1 MSEEPLRATA
11 EMCALCPKLCRHVC
25 TVATVTRSE
34 ADLPNEKCRFAGEG
48 WARGHF
54 RPDEVEHLYACCLCG
69 LCTAWCEPGWDVPAV
84 IEAARRDIA
93 RAGLAPEP
101 AQRMAAHVQNLGN
114 PLGEPRG
121 TRLAPIADQVAPLPE
136 QADVLLFFGCNT
148 LYRQV
153 EIARATLALLEA
165 AGQEVT
171 VWREEACC
179 GEPLRA
185 LGFLDEARASAEAL
199 LGAVRAS
206 GARRV
211 VFTCP
216 SCLRMVREV
225 YPRLGLALPEGVEWL
240 HHTAYL
246 LDLLEAG
253 HLAPGRA
260 LGWRATYHD
269 PCALG
274 RGLGL
279 YEAPRRLL
287 GRLPGVQVV
296 EMFHHGERALCCGA
310 GGGMGGLDLRIAVE
324 AGRKVVAMA
333 QAAGADHL
341 VTACPTCKGSFARHT
356 AASEG
361 LEVWDV
367 AEALAA
373 ALEALPG
380 PQARRARS
388 S

>member
-1 MSEEPLRATA
+1 MNEEALRATA

-34 ADLPNEKCRFAGEG
+34 ADTPNEKCRFAWEG

-54 RPDEVEHLYACCLCG
+54 RPDEVAHLYACCLCG

-84 IEAARRDIA
+84 IEAARQDA
-93 RAGLAPEP
+93 VRAGLAPEP
-101 AQRMAAHVQNLGN
+101 ARQMAAHVRSLGN
-114 PLGEPRG
+114 PLGEPRER
-121 TRLAPIADQVAPLPE
+121 RLTALGDLIASLPDQAE
-136 QADVLLFFGCNT
+136 VLLLFGCNT

-153 EIARATLALLEA
+153 EIARAVLALMGA
-165 AGQEVT
+165 TGQSFT

-179 GEPLRA
+179 GDPLRA
-185 LGFLDEARASAEAL
+185 LGFVDEARASAEAL
-199 LGAVRAS
+199 LEAVRAS

-216 SCLRMVREV
+216 SCLRMVRDV

-240 HHTAYL
+240 HHTTFL
-246 LDLLEAG
+246 LGLLEEGRLVPG
-253 HLAPGRA
+253 HA
-260 LGWRATYHD
+260 LNWHATYHD

-274 RGLGL
+274 RGLGQ
-279 YEAPRRLL
+279 YDAPRELL
-287 GRLPGVQVV
+287 RRLPGVHLV
-296 EMFHHGERALCCGA
+296 EMFHHRERAFCCGA
-310 GGGMGGLDLRIAVE
+310 GGGMGGLDLRVAVE
-324 AGRKVVAMA
+324 AGKKVVALA

-373 ALEALPG
+373 AL
-380 PQARRARS
+380 Q
-388 S
+388 

>member
-1 MSEEPLRATA
+1 MSEETLRTTA

-34 ADLPNEKCRFAGEG
+34 ADTPNEKCRFAWEG

-54 RPDEVEHLYACCLCG
+54 HPGEVRHLYACCLCG
-69 LCTAWCEPGWDVPAV
+69 LCTAWCEPGWDVPSV

-101 AQRMAAHVQNLGN
+101 ARQMAAHVRTLGN
-114 PLGEPRG
+114 PLGEPRER
-121 TRLAPIADQVAPLPE
+121 RLAPIADQVARLPDRAE
-136 QADVLLFFGCNT
+136 VFLFFGCNT
-148 LYRQV
+148 LYREP
-153 EIARATLALLEA
+153 EIAQATLALMEA
-165 AGQEVT
+165 AGQRAT

-179 GEPLRA
+179 GEPQRA
-185 LGFLDEARASAEAL
+185 LGFVDEARASAEAL
-199 LGAVRAS
+199 LQAVRAS

-225 YPRLGLALPEGVEWL
+225 YPRLGLSLPEGVEWV
-240 HHTAYL
+240 HHTAF
-246 LDLLEAG
+246 LLELVQAG
-253 HLAPGRA
+253 RLVPLRA
-260 LGWRATYHD
+260 LEWRAAYHD

-274 RGLGL
+274 RGLGQ
-279 YEAPRRLL
+279 YDAPRDLL
-287 GRLPGVQVV
+287 GHLPGMHLV
-296 EMFHHGERALCCGA
+296 ELFHHRERALCCGA
-310 GGGMGGLDLRIAVE
+310 GGGMGGLDLRVAVE
-324 AGRKVVAMA
+324 AGKKVVALA

-341 VTACPTCKGSFARHT
+341 VTACPACKGSFVRH
-356 AASEG
+356 AGEGQG

-373 ALEALPG
+373 ATL
-380 PQARRARS
+380 
-388 S
+388 